1 MIDISRTGEVYLLD
15 PELGK
20 MVVYRLGLTSD
31 FNKARFLNLTLIST
45 KGSMIRSFSFSIKG
59 STFVPMAFACHGE
72 KLLLAEENCIVLA
85 SPIDGLIFK

>member
-1 MIDISRTGEVYLLD
+1 MIDISKTGEVYLLD

-20 MVVYRLGLTSD
+20 MVVH
-31 FNKARFLNLTLIST
+31 ST
-45 KGSMIRSFSFSIKG
+45 KGSMIRSFSFAIKG
-59 STFVPMAFACHGE
+59 STFVPMTFACHGE